1 MSVKQGRGRVRRVQL
16 ALPNSVHFT
25 SAHSA
30 GPGEGPGG
38 RLALC
43 RAEGRGS
50 GGHRR
55 FAQLPEGTLRDAAA
69 LYGEMDK
76 EEQRLKELSD
86 TFPHAGD
93 SKTADDIRQ
102 LAFLMDD
109 WERWIQT
116 AVIGGDRKA
125 SPAPDIGLA
134 SDLHHRSRRLCSR
147 LLRKEGAMRRAL
159 HQAVRPS

>member
-1 MSVKQGRGRVRRVQL
+1 LLCAELRGGVREVI
-16 ALPNSVHFT
+16 
-25 SAHSA
+25 
-30 GPGEGPGG
+30 GG
-38 RLALC
+38 
-43 RAEGRGS
+43 
-50 GGHRR
+50 

-86 TFPHAGD
+86 TFLHGAD

-109 WERWIQT
+109 WEQWIQT

-125 SPAPDIGLA
+125 SPPPTLDSLLLSITAHVDCAPA
-134 SDLHHRSRRLCSR
+134 S
-147 LLRKEGAMRRAL
+147 
-159 HQAVRPS
+159 